1 MRLYNPEVEKV
12 IAKIKDS
19 KAKTVCVQLPDGM
32 KPYAKEI
39 SDRLEEETGVRVLI
53 WLGSNFGAC
62 DIPLGLNR
70 MGVDLLLS
78 WGHNRFNKKV
88 GW

>member
-12 IAKIKDS
+12 IAKIKGS

-32 KPYAKEI
+32 KPYAKDITDMIE
-39 SDRLEEETGVRVLI
+39 DETSARVLI

-62 DIPLGLNR
+62 DIPLGLNCL
-70 MGVDLLLS
+70 GVDLLIS
-78 WGHNRFNKKV
+78 WGHNKFNKKV